1 VGVGGVDVH
10 GCTGAVATRV
20 DDPGVAA
27 LAVAIKVDH
36 NDADVVMEMP
46 SHTPVDRPQ
55 VTVPDLPLPG
65 CFLQGSLH
73 QSVGY
78 PLKKFVKT

>member
-1 VGVGGVDVH
+1 MGVGVDVH

-27 LAVAIKVDH
+27 LTVAIKVDH
-36 NDADVVMEMP
+36 NDADVVVEMP
-46 SHTPVDRPQ
+46 SHSPVDCPQ
-55 VTVPDLPLPG
+55 VTIPDLPLPC